1 MIISCPKLKTHV
13 KDTALFWMIHYADYF
28 SVSIDRG
35 DQSVVPTGQVA
46 RPRIA
51 HRYWPRRMLITA
63 GKMIAKSLPTAVELK
78 GVVNTEGLIFAGILA
93 WQKC

>member
-1 MIISCPKLKTHV
+1 
-13 KDTALFWMIHYADYF
+13 
-28 SVSIDRG
+28 
-35 DQSVVPTGQVA
+35 
-46 RPRIA
+46 
-51 HRYWPRRMLITA
+51 MLITA